1 MAVLVA
7 VVSTVASMG
16 SLWESSSDSD
26 HVFPSAASTVEMWG
40 QVGWARRWT
49 WIVRKSERVKAVK
62 CQIASAFDGNANLK
76 VLIPICGD
84 FFSFAM
90 CDRRCVCVGL
100 ELSLGRPGCRN
111 QLAVLVERTGS
122 SAAGATGSF
131 SSPGTSRLHGS

>member
-26 HVFPSAASTVEMWG
+26 HVFPSATSTVEMWG

-49 WIVRKSERVKAVK
+49 WIGRKSERVKAVK
-62 CQIASAFDGNANLK
+62 CQIERAFDSKANLK

-84 FFSFAM
+84 FLSFAM
-90 CDRRCVCVGL
+90 CDRRCVCWTGV
-100 ELSLGRPGCRN
+100 EPG
-111 QLAVLVERTGS
+111 A
-122 SAAGATGSF
+122 
-131 SSPGTSRLHGS
+131 SRL